1 MKYLILFFCMLCFL
15 NFSKTPVLAKANYAR
30 AINLTNLYKSTNG
43 DELSDVIC
51 IVEKTYFVEIISET
65 SNVYKVNYNGVCGYV
80 RKNDVKVTLSNP
92 LTPYPSNIKIV
103 VGFDS
108 NLRSSPTTK
117 TNVSNII
124 NVVNAG
130 ETNLQFIGRVFSEE
144 AIDFGGTTWYYV
156 NYNGEYGYIY
166 NKYIRSITPIY
177 ENTEEVSYESN
188 TSTNIKNPMTHTPSL
203 ILVVIMSVPLFAI
216 LFILYLPR
224 KFRKKQK
231 RIKPEKIIDKY

>member
-92 LTPYPSNIKIV
+92 LTPYPCNIKIV
-103 VGFDS
+103 VGFDC

-144 AIDFGGTTWYYV
+144 AMDFGGTTWYYV

>member
-15 NFSKTPVLAKANYAR
+15 NINKTPVLAKNNYAR
-30 AINLTNLYKSTNG
+30 VINLTNLYKSTNG
-43 DELSDVIC
+43 DDLSDIIC

-65 SNVYKVNYNGVCGYV
+65 SNVLKVNYNGICGYV

-103 VGFDS
+103 VGFDC

-124 NVVNAG
+124 SVVNAG

-166 NKYIRSITPIY
+166 NKYIR
-177 ENTEEVSYESN
+177 N
-188 TSTNIKNPMTHTPSL
+188 
-203 ILVVIMSVPLFAI
+203 
-216 LFILYLPR
+216 
-224 KFRKKQK
+224 
-231 RIKPEKIIDKY
+231 